1 MLPARATTAGQ
12 VTPRSCTKVTMRSEN
27 QMTWGWSD
35 ILLSTGFTDAALR
48 RQTQRKQVEFEA
60 PAVNCRTRA
69 TIWDVARL
77 RMSRDFGSRG
87 GMEPS
92 TAFGL
97 ARSIIELAYT
107 DLIEDDRK
115 LTGAK
120 GTKQRIVFAFWLK
133 SDSALP
139 SPRLIRVDPNNTKDC
154 ARAFKEL
161 ALQATDPQNAIYP
174 VHFSVLSA
182 WSKLPGLPDD
192 LQAWI
197 AASREKMTGIF
208 A

>member
-1 MLPARATTAGQ
+1 
-12 VTPRSCTKVTMRSEN
+12 MRSEN
-27 QMTWGWSD
+27 QMMWGWSD

-60 PAVNCRTRA
+60 PAVNGRIRA

-77 RMSRDFGSRG
+77 RMSRDFGRG

-97 ARSIIELAYT
+97 ARSIVDLAYM
-107 DLIEDDRK
+107 DLISDARK
-115 LTGAK
+115 LTGVK

-133 SDSALP
+133 SDGALP
-139 SPRLIRVDPNNTKDC
+139 SPGLIRVDPKNAKDC

-161 ALQATDPQNAIYP
+161 ALQATDPQTAIYP